1 MQHNFGFTQ
10 SEWLPPTDLPD
21 LSDAKIIAF
30 DLETYDPQLKT
41 TGPGWT
47 TKNGHIIGIAVAVE
61 GWKGYYPIRHEN
73 GFNWDRKR
81 VLAWMKKLMQ
91 GDALKVAHNA
101 LYDVGWLYAEGIEVK
116 GPIVDTMIMAPIINE
131 NKFSY
136 ALGAVGKDMLNE
148 YKNEALLKQ
157 AAIEFGIDPKNEM
170 YKLPAIFVGTYAEQD
185 ADLTLR
191 LYQHMRPIMEKESL
205 LSVYKLEMDLLPI
218 IFEMTKKGVRV
229 DVEKAERYKKSFKNT
244 EKKILD
250 SILEDTGIAVDV
262 WAANSVAQVFDKLKI
277 KYPRTEKTQ
286 APSFTKDF
294 LLHHKHP
301 IAQKIQSAR
310 EFNKVQSTF
319 IDTIV
324 KHGSTGR
331 IHASIHQMR
340 DGMSGTVSGRFSYS
354 NPNLQ
359 QLPSRNKEIKKQI
372 RGLFLPEEG
381 ETWGSFDYSQ
391 QEPRLVT
398 HFAHKLNCE
407 KDFSAKAS
415 INRVM
420 EEYHKN
426 ADADFHTIVAEIADI
441 ERHQAKKI
449 NLGLFYGMGVNKLSN
464 ELQVDVNA
472 AKEILSEYNDKVPFV
487 KELTKRVSN
496 YANSEGYVSTIKGRK
511 CRFELWEP
519 TTFGVFKALPKDQAE
534 LKYGK
539 HHHLKRAG
547 TYKALNRLI
556 QGSAADQTKQAMIEL
571 YKENLIPLIQIHD
584 ELTLSFDGSKETKNK
599 IMEIMENALPLSVPS
614 KVDCDLGKSWGD
626 AT

>member
-10 SEWLPPTDLPD
+10 SEWIPPQDLPD
-21 LSDAKIIAF
+21 LLDAKVIAF
-30 DLETYDPQLKT
+30 DLETYDPQLKL

-47 TKNGHIIGIAVAVE
+47 TKTGHIIGIAVAVD
-61 GWKGYYPIRHEN
+61 GWKGYYPLRHEN

-81 VLAWMKKLMQ
+81 VLNWFKKLMQ
-91 GDALKVAHNA
+91 SDAIKVAHNA
-101 LYDVGWLYAEGIEVK
+101 IYDLGWLYAEGISVK

-136 ALGAVGKDMLNE
+136 ALNAVGKDMLNE
-148 YKNEALLKQ
+148 YKNENLLKQ
-157 AAIEFGIDPKNEM
+157 AASEFGIDPKNEM
-170 YKLPAIFVGTYAEQD
+170 YKLPSIFVGGYAEQD

-205 LSVYKLEMDLLPI
+205 LSVYKMEMDLIPI
-218 IFEMTKKGVRV
+218 IFDMTKKGVRV
-229 DVEKAERYKKSFKNT
+229 DVEKARRYKKSFKNT

-250 SILEDTGIAVDV
+250 SILADTGITVDV
-262 WAANSVAQVFDKLKI
+262 WAASSVAKVFDKLKI
-277 KYPRTEKTQ
+277 DYPRTEKTNS
-286 APSFTKDF
+286 PSFTKDF
-294 LLHHKHP
+294 LLHHSHP
-301 IAQKIQSAR
+301 VAQKIQSAR
-310 EFNKVQSTF
+310 EFNKAQSTF
-319 IDTIV
+319 IDTIL
-324 KHGSTGR
+324 KHGESGR

-340 DGMSGTVSGRFSYS
+340 DGVSGTVSGRFSYS

-359 QLPSRNKEIKKQI
+359 QLPSKNKEIKKQI

-381 ETWGSFDYSQ
+381 EVWGSFDYSQ
-391 QEPRLVT
+391 QEPRIAS
-398 HFAHKLNCE
+398 HFAFKLGCNG
-407 KDFSAKAS
+407 SQS
-415 INRVM
+415 VV
-420 EEYHKN
+420 EEYQKN
-426 ADADFHTIVAEIADI
+426 SDADFHSIVAKIANID
-441 ERHQAKKI
+441 RDQAKTI

-464 ELQVDVNA
+464 ELQVHVDV
-472 AKEILSEYNDKVPFV
+472 AKEILSEYNLKVPFV

-519 TTFGVFKALPKDQAE
+519 TTFGVFKALPHDQAK

-539 HHHLKRAG
+539 HHNLQRAG

-584 ELTLSFDGSKETKNK
+584 ELTLSFDGTDETKNK
-599 IMEIMENALPLSVPS
+599 IISIMENAVELSVPS

>member
-10 SEWLPPTDLPD
+10 SEWVPPHELPD
-21 LSDAKIIAF
+21 LSDAKVIAF

-47 TKNGHIIGIAVAVE
+47 TKNGHVIGIAVAVD

-81 VLAWMKKLMQ
+81 VLSWMKSLMQ
-91 GDALKVAHNA
+91 SDAIKVAHNA
-101 LYDVGWLYAEGIEVK
+101 LYDLGWLYAEGIDVK
-116 GPIVDTMIMAPIINE
+116 GPIVDTMLMAPIINE

-136 ALGAVGKDMLNE
+136 ALNAVGKDMLNE
-148 YKNEALLKQ
+148 YKDENLLKQ
-157 AAIEFGIDPKNEM
+157 AAVEFGVDPKSEM
-170 YKLPAIFVGTYAEQD
+170 YKLPAIFVGNYAEQD

-191 LYQHMRPIMEKESL
+191 LYHHMQPIIKKESL
-205 LSVYKLEMDLLPI
+205 RSVCKLEMDLLPI

-229 DVEKAERYKKSFKNT
+229 DVEKAGRYKKSFKNT
-244 EKKILD
+244 EKKIL
-250 SILEDTGIAVDV
+250 SSVLADTGIAVDI
-262 WAANSVAQVFDKLKI
+262 WAANSIQKVFDKLKI
-277 KYPRTEKTQ
+277 EYPRTEKTG

-294 LLHHKHP
+294 LLKHTHP

-310 EFNKVQSTF
+310 EINKVQSTF
-319 IDTIV
+319 LDTIIR
-324 KHGSTGR
+324 HGSTGR

-340 DGMSGTVSGRFSYS
+340 DGTAGTVSGRFSYS

-359 QLPSRNKEIKKQI
+359 QLPSKNKEIKKQI

-391 QEPRLVT
+391 QEPRIAS
-398 HFAHKLNCE
+398 HFAYKLKCE
-407 KDFSAKAS
+407 GAS
-415 INRVM
+415 SVV
-420 EEYHKN
+420 EEYQKN
-426 ADADFHTIVAEIADI
+426 SDADFHSIVAKIANI
-441 ERHQAKKI
+441 ERDQAKTI
-449 NLGLFYGMGVNKLSN
+449 NLGLFYGMGVNKLSH
-464 ELQVDVNA
+464 ELQVDVDT
-472 AKEILSEYNDKVPFV
+472 AKEILAEYNEKVPFV
-487 KELTKRVSN
+487 KELTKRISN
-496 YANSEGYVSTIKGRK
+496 IANDDGNVATIKGRK

-519 TTFGVFKALPKDQAE
+519 TTFGVFKALPEDQAK

-539 HHHLKRAG
+539 HHHLQRAG

-571 YKENLIPLIQIHD
+571 YKENFIPLIQIHD

-599 IMEIMENALPLSVPS
+599 IIEIMENALPLTVPS
-614 KVDCDLGKSWGD
+614 KVDCDVGKSWGD

>member
-1 MQHNFGFTQ
+1 MQHTFGFTQ
-10 SEWLPPTDLPD
+10 SEWIPPQDLPD
-21 LSDAKIIAF
+21 LLDAKVIAF
-30 DLETYDPQLKT
+30 DLETYDPGLKT

-47 TKNGHIIGIAVAVE
+47 TKNGHIIGIAVAVD

-73 GFNWDRKR
+73 GFNWDKKR
-81 VLAWMKKLMQ
+81 VLTWFKKLMQ
-91 GDALKVAHNA
+91 TDAIKVAHNA
-101 LYDVGWLYAEGIEVK
+101 IYDVGWLYAEGISVK
-116 GPIVDTMIMAPIINE
+116 GPIVDTMLMAPILNE

-136 ALGAVGKDMLNE
+136 ALGAVGKDMLNS
-148 YKNEALLKQ
+148 YKDETLLKQ
-157 AAIEFGIDPKNEM
+157 ASSEFGIDPKNEM
-170 YKLPAIFVGTYAEQD
+170 YKLPAIFVGGYAEQD

-205 LSVYKLEMDLLPI
+205 LSVYKLEMDLIPI

-229 DVEKAERYKKSFKNT
+229 DVEKARRYKKSFKNT

-250 SILEDTGIAVDV
+250 SILADTGIAVDV
-262 WAANSVAQVFDKLKI
+262 WAAASVAKVFDKLKI
-277 KYPRTEKTQ
+277 DYPRTEKTNS
-286 APSFTKDF
+286 PSFTKDF
-294 LLHHKHP
+294 LLHHSHP
-301 IAQKIQSAR
+301 VAKKIQSAR

-319 IDTIV
+319 IDTIL
-324 KHGSTGR
+324 KHGESGR

-340 DGMSGTVSGRFSYS
+340 DGVSGTVSGRFSYS

-381 ETWGSFDYSQ
+381 EVWGSFDYSQ
-391 QEPRLVT
+391 QEPRIAS
-398 HFAHKLNCE
+398 HFAHRLECE
-407 KDFSAKAS
+407 GAQS
-415 INRVM
+415 VV
-420 EEYHKN
+420 EEYQKN
-426 ADADFHTIVAEIADI
+426 ADADFHSIVAKIANIGRD
-441 ERHQAKKI
+441 QAKTI

-464 ELQVDVNA
+464 ELQVNVDV
-472 AKEILSEYNDKVPFV
+472 AKEILSEYNLKVPFV
-487 KELTKRVSN
+487 KELSKRVSN

-519 TTFGVFKALPKDQAE
+519 TTFGVFKALPHDQAK

-539 HHHLKRAG
+539 HHTLQRAG

-584 ELTLSFDGSKETKNK
+584 ELTLSFDGTDETKNK
-599 IMEIMENALPLSVPS
+599 IISIMENAVELSVPS

>member
-1 MQHNFGFTQ
+1 MQHNFSFTQ
-10 SEWLPPTDLPD
+10 SEWVPPHELPNIF
-21 LSDAKIIAF
+21 DAKVIAF
-30 DLETYDPQLKT
+30 DLETYDPGLKS

-81 VLAWMKKLMQ
+81 VLNWFKKLMQ
-91 GDALKVAHNA
+91 TDAIKVAHNA
-101 LYDVGWLYAEGIEVK
+101 LYDLGWLYAEGIEVK

-136 ALGAVGKDMLNE
+136 ALNSVGKDMLNE
-148 YKNEALLKQ
+148 YKSENLLKQ
-157 AAIEFGIDPKNEM
+157 AAIEFGVDPKNEM
-170 YKLPAIFVGTYAEQD
+170 YKLPAIFVGSYAEQD

-191 LYQHMRPIMEKESL
+191 LFQHMRPIIEKESL
-205 LSVYKLEMDLLPI
+205 TTVYKLEMELIPV
-218 IFEMTKKGVRV
+218 IFNMIKKGVRV
-229 DVEKAERYKKSFKNT
+229 DVEKARRYKKTFKST

-250 SILEDTGIAVDV
+250 GILAKTGIAVDV
-262 WAANSVAQVFDKLKI
+262 WAAASVAQVFDKLKI
-277 KYPRTEKTQ
+277 KYPRTEKTN

-294 LLHHKHP
+294 LLHHSHP
-301 IAQKIQSAR
+301 IAQQIQSAR
-310 EFNKVQSTF
+310 EYNKVQSTF
-319 IDTIV
+319 IDTIL
-324 KHGSTGR
+324 KHGETGR

-340 DGMSGTVSGRFSYS
+340 DGEAGTVSGRLSYS

-359 QLPSRNKEIKKQI
+359 QLPARNKEIKKQI

-391 QEPRLVT
+391 QEPRIAS
-398 HFAHKLNCE
+398 HYAFKLGCE
-407 KDFSAKAS
+407 GAQTIVD
-415 INRVM
+415 
-420 EEYHKN
+420 EYQKN
-426 ADADFHTIVAEIADI
+426 SDADFHNIVSEIAAI
-441 ERHQAKKI
+441 ERDQAKTI

-464 ELQVDVNA
+464 ELQVKVEI
-472 AKEILSEYNDKVPFV
+472 AKEILSQYNNKVPFI
-487 KELTKRVSN
+487 KDLATRVST
-496 YANSEGYVSTIKGRK
+496 YANSEGYVSTLRGRK

-519 TTFGVFKALPKDQAE
+519 TTFGVFKALPLDQAK

-556 QGSAADQTKQAMIEL
+556 QGSAADQTKQAMINL
-571 YKENLIPLIQIHD
+571 YNEGLTPLIQIHD
-584 ELTLSFDGSKETKNK
+584 ELTLSFDGSEEIKNK
-599 IMEIMENALPLSVPS
+599 IISTMENAIELSVPS
-614 KVDCDLGKSWGD
+614 KVDCDIGKSWGE

>member
-1 MQHNFGFTQ
+1 MQHNFSFTQ
-10 SEWLPPTDLPD
+10 SEWIPPHELPNIF
-21 LSDAKIIAF
+21 DAKVIAF
-30 DLETYDPQLKT
+30 DLETYDPGLKS

-81 VLAWMKKLMQ
+81 VLNWFKKLMQ
-91 GDALKVAHNA
+91 TDAIKVAHNA
-101 LYDVGWLYAEGIEVK
+101 IYDLGWLYAEGIEVK

-136 ALGAVGKDMLNE
+136 ALNAVGKDMLNE
-148 YKNEALLKQ
+148 YKSENLLKQ
-157 AAIEFGIDPKNEM
+157 AAIEFGVDPKNEM
-170 YKLPAIFVGTYAEQD
+170 YKLPAIFVGSYAEQD

-191 LYQHMRPIMEKESL
+191 LFQHMRPIIEKESL
-205 LSVYKLEMDLLPI
+205 TTVYKLEMELIPV
-218 IFEMTKKGVRV
+218 IFNMIKKGVRV
-229 DVEKAERYKKSFKNT
+229 DVEKARRYKKTFKST

-250 SILEDTGIAVDV
+250 GILAKTGIAVDV
-262 WAANSVAQVFDKLKI
+262 WAAASVAQVFDKLKI
-277 KYPRTEKTQ
+277 KYPRTEKTN

-294 LLHHKHP
+294 LLHHSHP
-301 IAQKIQSAR
+301 IAQQIQSAR
-310 EFNKVQSTF
+310 EYNKVQSTF
-319 IDTIV
+319 IDTIL
-324 KHGSTGR
+324 KHGETGR

-340 DGMSGTVSGRFSYS
+340 DGEAGTVSGRLSYS

-359 QLPSRNKEIKKQI
+359 QLPARNKEIKKQI

-391 QEPRLVT
+391 QEPRIAS
-398 HFAHKLNCE
+398 HYAFKLGCE
-407 KDFSAKAS
+407 GAQTIVD
-415 INRVM
+415 
-420 EEYHKN
+420 EYQKN
-426 ADADFHTIVAEIADI
+426 SDADFHNIVSEIAAI
-441 ERHQAKKI
+441 ERDQAKTI

-464 ELQVDVNA
+464 ELQVKVEV
-472 AKEILSEYNDKVPFV
+472 AKEILSQYNNKVPFI
-487 KELTKRVSN
+487 KDLATRVST
-496 YANSEGYVSTIKGRK
+496 YANSEGYVSTLRGRK

-519 TTFGVFKALPKDQAE
+519 TTFGVFKALPLDQAK

-556 QGSAADQTKQAMIEL
+556 QGSAADQTKQAMINL
-571 YKENLIPLIQIHD
+571 YNEGLTPLIQIHD
-584 ELTLSFDGSKETKNK
+584 ELTLSFDGSEEIKNK
-599 IMEIMENALPLSVPS
+599 IISTMENAIELSVPS
-614 KVDCDLGKSWGD
+614 KVDCDIGKSWGE